1 MMRALAVCDIPAMLV
16 IEQLTQAVPWSL
28 EIFQDCFCQGCLSWG
43 IELNHSLIGLIMVKQ
58 QADECHILNVCVHP
72 EYQRQGWGKTLL
84 EHALLECSKAG
95 VKMVYLEV
103 RQSNVRA
110 IVLYEREGFMKI
122 GERKDYYP
130 LPEGREDALI
140 LAKMI

>member
-28 EIFQDCFCQGCLSWG
+28 DIFQDCFRQGCFSWG
-43 IELNHSLIGLIMVKQ
+43 IECNHSLIGLIMVKR

-72 EYQRQGWGKTLL
+72 EYQRQGWGRTLL
-84 EHALLECSKAG
+84 EHVLLFCSKAG
-95 VKMVYLEV
+95 AKMVYLEV

-110 IVLYEREGFMKI
+110 IALYEQAEFVQI

-130 LPEGREDALI
+130 LPKGREDALI
-140 LAKMI
+140 LA